1 MQDIMYV
8 FSRLLSSSAFTLKG
22 FGVKR
27 IFLYLDILLGVGY
40 SDKSRIATRTIY
52 FSIGIA
58 VEENHAKTKKISTNK
73 AFTQVGKIQKEGRLA
88 ILTKNLFKF
97 LRASG

>member
-1 MQDIMYV
+1 MMQDIMYV

-58 VEENHAKTKKISTNK
+58 VEENHAKTKKNIHQQS
-73 AFTQVGKIQKEGRLA
+73 LH
-88 ILTKNLFKF
+88 
-97 LRASG
+97 ASW

>member
-1 MQDIMYV
+1 MCFLD
-8 FSRLLSSSAFTLKG
+8 FFLLLLRFTLRG

-40 SDKSRIATRTIY
+40 SDKARNATRTIY

-58 VEENHAKTKKISTNK
+58 VEENHAKTKKNPPTKPSRMLVKSKKK
-73 AFTQVGKIQKEGRLA
+73 ASHFDKGLCI
-88 ILTKNLFKF
+88 
-97 LRASG
+97 